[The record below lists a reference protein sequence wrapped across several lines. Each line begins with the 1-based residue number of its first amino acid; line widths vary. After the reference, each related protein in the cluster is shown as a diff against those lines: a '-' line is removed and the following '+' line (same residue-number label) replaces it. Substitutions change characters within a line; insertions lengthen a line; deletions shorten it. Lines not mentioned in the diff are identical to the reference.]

1 LHYPL
6 CNGHPA
12 LVIVARTTE
21 FMDQELYLIVEK
33 EVGIDDRLG
42 LLLAEGSASD
52 SLDAFTTRQR
62 LTGRGLALFA
72 KGQRP
77 DLENPARR
85 LRRHGFKSW
94 LLLPS
99 PPRFSPPILR
109 SLSAGQ
115 DGISFETHRGKVT
128 LGRGEAVLAV
138 LADLSGKVIEKGLRR
153 LLVQNAYRGVDHAT
167 EINEDE
173 QYQAILRAS
182 PVLDLYLLDAE
193 GSVVSSLRVFPGKF
207 NPAGLGTRATY
218 SSAGNLEGLLH
229 LTREYA
235 GDFTLRTDFGLAH
248 LPGCL
253 LKMEGTE
260 EERQRANLLSL
271 SRFGSL
277 MVDLRNEDLRRK
289 DPAGDWA
296 AALSATTGLAAG
308 PTGLLV
314 EEILFPAG
322 AVGSSEVPRAAR
334 IPEKKEG
341 LPLPPPQKRSGR
353 FSVGRIWLGTGGAGA
368 AFLLPLL
375 SNGSDWIWSALY
387 QGIRTGILPTIAAGS
402 LFGGGFYYL
411 RLKRLVENTPTSKTR
426 SVAMGMVEVQG
437 RAVRQY
443 ALVSPMSQLAC
454 VYYRVRKYVRG
465 DNANWRLS
473 SETESGQ
480 VPFFLQ
486 DETGRVQVNPEGATV
501 RPRTRNEGL
510 PGRMGLLMATSGITD
525 ANEKWVEE
533 VIAEGTFLY
542 VLGFARS
549 GERTQLS
556 LREQTIAALRSLKSD
571 PLKLKRFDTDGDGHI
586 SPEEWEGARTEIEA
600 EVVHRSLSKTPQ
612 ASLQGDRVVIAR
624 PQTKSLPFVIAET
637 ESEAHLTRN
646 YSRIIFPLL
655 TGAFATAL
663 WAVVQILGILKQ
675 P

>member
-1 LHYPL
+1 
-6 CNGHPA
+6 
-12 LVIVARTTE
+12 
-21 FMDQELYLIVEK
+21 
-33 EVGIDDRLG
+33 
-42 LLLAEGSASD
+42 
-52 SLDAFTTRQR
+52 
-62 LTGRGLALFA
+62 
-72 KGQRP
+72 
-77 DLENPARR
+77 
-85 LRRHGFKSW
+85 
-94 LLLPS
+94 
-99 PPRFSPPILR
+99 
-109 SLSAGQ
+109 
-115 DGISFETHRGKVT
+115 
-128 LGRGEAVLAV
+128 
-138 LADLSGKVIEKGLRR
+138 
-153 LLVQNAYRGVDHAT
+153 
-167 EINEDE
+167 
-173 QYQAILRAS
+173 
-182 PVLDLYLLDAE
+182 
-193 GSVVSSLRVFPGKF
+193 VS
-207 NPAGLGTRATY
+207 
-218 SSAGNLEGLLH
+218 
-229 LTREYA
+229 
-235 GDFTLRTDFGLAH
+235 
-248 LPGCL
+248 
-253 LKMEGTE
+253 
-260 EERQRANLLSL
+260 
-271 SRFGSL
+271 
-277 MVDLRNEDLRRK
+277 
-289 DPAGDWA
+289 
-296 AALSATTGLAAG
+296 
-308 PTGLLV
+308 
-314 EEILFPAG
+314 
-322 AVGSSEVPRAAR
+322 
-334 IPEKKEG
+334 
-341 LPLPPPQKRSGR
+341 
-353 FSVGRIWLGTGGAGA
+353 RIWLGTGGAGA

-549 GERTQLS
+549 GERTQIS

>member
-1 LHYPL
+1 
-6 CNGHPA
+6 
-12 LVIVARTTE
+12 
-21 FMDQELYLIVEK
+21 MDQELYLIVEK

-42 LLLAEGSASD
+42 LLLAEWSASGT
-52 SLDAFTTRQR
+52 LDAFTTRQR

-109 SLSAGQ
+109 SLSAGE
-115 DGISFETHRGKVT
+115 DGIFFETHRGKVT

-138 LADLSGKVIEKGLRR
+138 LADLSGKVQERGLRR

-173 QYQAILRAS
+173 QYQSILRAS

-193 GSVVSSLRVFPGKF
+193 GSVVSVLRVFPGKF
-207 NPAGLGTRATY
+207 NPAGLGARATY
-218 SSAGNLEGLLH
+218 SAAGNLEGLIH

-248 LPGCL
+248 LPGCQ

-260 EERQRANLLSL
+260 EERQRTNLLRL

-277 MVDLRNEDLRRK
+277 MVDLRNEDLRRRK
-289 DPAGDWA
+289 DPTGDWA
-296 AALSATTGLAAG
+296 AVLSATTGLAAG
-308 PTGLLV
+308 T
-314 EEILFPAG
+314 AG
-322 AVGSSEVPRAAR
+322 TPEGPRAAK

-341 LPLPPPQKRSGR
+341 LPLPPPGRSSGR
-353 FSVGRIWLGTGGAGA
+353 FSLGKIWLGTGGAGA

-375 SNGSDWIWSALY
+375 SNGSDWMWSALY

-454 VYYRVRKYVRG
+454 VYYRVRKYVRK

-510 PGRMGLLMATSGITD
+510 PGRMGLLMASSGMTD

-549 GERTQLS
+549 AQRTPLS
-556 LREQTIAALRSLKSD
+556 YREQTIAALRKLKSD

-586 SPEEWEGARTEIEA
+586 SPEEWEGARAEIEA
-600 EVVHRSLSKTPQ
+600 EVVRRSLSKTPQ

-624 PQTKSLPFVIAET
+624 PQTKGLPFVIAET

-663 WAVVQILGILKQ
+663 WAVIQILRILKQ
-675 P
+675 H